1 MSSIIV
7 FGGTFSPPHLGHQ
20 LMIRQVLQN
29 YLADEVWLLPVGQ
42 HSFAKLAPY
51 HLERLE
57 MLEIL
62 RQDLAIVD
70 ATLSSKIKINSY
82 ELDRAEESQTY
93 ASLVAIAKQ
102 YPEHKFSFL
111 IGSDNLA
118 NFDKWHHYQ
127 EMLSQFPF
135 YVYPRADVEMAPLY
149 QGMTALSQM
158 PQSRVSSTRV
168 RQALANGEDLTD
180 LLSPAMIEYLEQHP
194 YMYER

>member
-62 RQDLAIVD
+62 RQDLTRVD
-70 ATLSSKIKINSY
+70 AALSSKIKINTY
-82 ELDRAEESQTY
+82 ELGRAEESQTY

-135 YVYPRADVEMAPLY
+135 YVYPRADAEMAPLY